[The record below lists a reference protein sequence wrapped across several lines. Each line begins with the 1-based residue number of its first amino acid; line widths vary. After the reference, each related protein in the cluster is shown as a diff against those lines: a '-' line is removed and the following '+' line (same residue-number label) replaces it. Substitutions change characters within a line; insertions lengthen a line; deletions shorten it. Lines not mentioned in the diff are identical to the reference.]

1 MISYI
6 LRRLLLVIPTL
17 LGITL
22 VVFYVMAMSPGS
34 VTAMLRSAEG
44 DMRVEDRQRIEEYL
58 KKRYGLGDP
67 LIVQYGRW
75 LNHISPVGF
84 KPRPHDLS
92 HDDLADVQDRLNR
105 FLAAGLPVPQAAAR
119 VRRTMGLSDLTIDPA
134 GKAESA
140 RSAGEGFPKSWAF
153 GLKTPDL
160 GESFMRRQ
168 PVLDLILEAIP
179 ITLLLNLI
187 TIPIVYVISITAG
200 IYAARHRGKWFDTSS
215 GTIFL
220 ALYSIPVIWAGVL
233 VLGFFASK
241 DYFPWFPTGGLHSYP
256 GAENMSYL
264 PHWTAGD
271 FQPGYLLDILWHL
284 TLPVICLTYG
294 GFAFLSKLMRSSVLE
309 NLSAD
314 FARTARAKGL
324 SENAVLFRHVLSNS
338 LLPLITVAASILPGL
353 LGGSLI
359 VESIFSINGMGRLML
374 EAIKMKDQELVL
386 SETCVVG
393 LISLVSLIISD
404 ICYAIAD
411 PRVSYE

>member
-6 LRRLLLVIPTL
+6 IRRLLLVIPTL
-17 LGITL
+17 LGITF

-44 DMRVEDRQRIEEYL
+44 DMRAEDRQRIEQYIKE
-58 KKRYGLGDP
+58 RYGLGDP

-84 KPRPHDLS
+84 KPRPHPLNPQDLTG
-92 HDDLADVQDRLNR
+92 VQDRLNR
-105 FLAAGLPVPQAAAR
+105 FLAAGLKMPQAMDR
-119 VRRTMGLSDLTIDPA
+119 VKKTLGLSRLETDAA
-134 GKAESA
+134 GTVQSA
-140 RSAGEGFPKSWAF
+140 HSAGSGFPKSWSF
-153 GLKTPDL
+153 GLKKPDL
-160 GESFMRRQ
+160 GESFIRRQ
-168 PVLDLILEAIP
+168 PVLDLILAAVP

-187 TIPIVYVISITAG
+187 TIPIVYAVSITAG
-200 IYAARHRGKWFDTSS
+200 IYAARHRGKWFDTTS
-215 GTIFL
+215 GTLFL
-220 ALYSIPVIWAGVL
+220 ALYSIPTIWAGVL
-233 VLGFFASK
+233 LLGFFASR
-241 DYFPWFPTGGLHSYP
+241 DYFPWFPTGGLHTYP
-256 GAENMSYL
+256 GADDMAFL
-264 PHWTAGD
+264 PHLTAGG
-271 FQPGYLLDILWHL
+271 FQPGYLADLLWHL
-284 TLPVICLTYG
+284 VLPVVCLTYG

-386 SETCVVG
+386 SEMCVVG
-393 LISLVSLIISD
+393 LISLLSLIISD